1 MIDGPEGHVPEQ
13 RRPVHRPDSIWERY
27 LTGKLSLTDKETL
40 PALIKELHREIA
52 EHLGKRADKTKKN
65 GIDPDLDPMLGP
77 DPTLDPPMP
86 PIARKQRPVI
96 DIDALRAHLAKRR
109 PIDPRRN

>member
-1 MIDGPEGHVPEQ
+1 MHNGPEGQVPDP
-13 RRPVHRPDSIWERY
+13 RPTRQPDSIWERY

-52 EHLGKRADKTKKN
+52 EHLGKRADQPKQDEAEPKPRPIV
-65 GIDPDLDPMLGP
+65 GRVDPLVDLPAP
-77 DPTLDPPMP
+77 VVRRPT
-86 PIARKQRPVI
+86 PII
-96 DIDALRAHLAKRR
+96 DIHALRAHLAKRR